1 MVDVLAAFV
10 GRKPETPR
18 RSFDLLEWFGFNGQS
33 YAAFPF
39 TQTLLGDK
47 EEIGNG
53 FQAYVEG
60 ALKKNGIIYA
70 LEAFRVRVLSD
81 TKFVYRNVR
90 SGTPRDY
97 FTTSS
102 LNPLTPARPLIA
114 RAVLDVDLAGNHF
127 AWRDGLKVRR
137 LRPDWVTIIMGG
149 DFDMDAV
156 IDPTA
161 DVVGYLYH
169 PGGLQSGN
177 EPITFTENMVAH
189 WAPMPDP
196 TSPNKGMSWLTPVL
210 REISADSQAVEHKK
224 RFYDNG
230 ATPNMV
236 VTLPESLNPDV
247 FKQWIEL
254 FNENHQG
261 AANAYKTLFLGAGAE
276 VKPVGANF
284 QQIDYRATQAYGET
298 RLANAAGI
306 HPSVLGLSDSLQGSS
321 LNAGNYTATRRS
333 TADAAFRPYWGSL
346 VESYS
351 KLVTVPRG
359 AELWYDDRQIEFLQ
373 EDRKDNAEIQQ
384 IRSQSI
390 RQLIDAGYEPDSIVQ
405 AIVNDD
411 LTLLRHSG
419 LFSVQL
425 QEAGEQ
431 QPDPQPEPDDEQDE
445 DNE

>member
-10 GRKPETPR
+10 GRKPETPQR
-18 RSFDLLEWFGFNGQS
+18 NMDLLEWFGFNGQS

-39 TQTLLGDK
+39 TQTLLGNK
-47 EEIGNG
+47 EDIGRG
-53 FQAYVEG
+53 FHAYVEG
-60 ALKKNGIIYA
+60 ALKKNGIIFA

-81 TKFVYRNVR
+81 TRFVYR
-90 SGTPRDY
+90 STTGDY
-97 FTTSS
+97 FTTAS
-102 LNPLTPARPLIA
+102 LAPLTPARPIIA
-114 RAVLDVDLAGNHF
+114 RAVLDADLAGNHF
-127 AWRDGLKVRR
+127 AWRDGARVRR
-137 LRPDWVTIIMGG
+137 LRPDWMTIIHGG
-149 DFDMDAV
+149 DMDMDGT

-169 PGGLQSGN
+169 PGGLHSTE
-177 EPITFTENMVAH
+177 EPITFTPNEIAH

-196 TSPNKGMSWLTPVL
+196 LSPSKGMSWLTPVL

-254 FNENHQG
+254 FNENHRG
-261 AANAYKTLFLGAGAE
+261 AANAYKTLFLGAGAD
-276 VKPVGANF
+276 VQPVGANF
-284 QQIDYRATQAYGET
+284 QQIDYKATQAYGET

-306 HPSVLGLSDSLQGSS
+306 HPSVIGLSDSLQGSS

-333 TADAAFRPYWGSL
+333 TADAAFRPLWGSL
-346 VESYS
+346 VEAYS
-351 KLVTVPRG
+351 NIVTVPRN

-384 IRSQSI
+384 IRSQSM
-390 RQLIDAGYEPDSIVQ
+390 RQLIDAGYEPGSVVD

-411 LTLLRHSG
+411 FSLLTHSG

-425 QEAGEQ
+425 QEAGETEGNNDGQ
-431 QPDPQPEPDDEQDE
+431 
-445 DNE
+445 NI